1 MLTAANVSSEMA
13 VKYFVKNYYHHGK
26 SRWSGLGAEKL
37 GLSGAIDDE
46 EAFTNVISGRSPQG
60 REQLNA
66 RVLKPDERRA
76 ALDCTFSAPKSVSLM
91 ALVGGDTRLIDAHHQ
106 ALKETLELIEQRYAY
121 TRVTDKSGRHRV
133 KTGNLV
139 VAQFDH
145 IESRDLDPHLH
156 THCLLMNMTQTPD
169 GRWLSL
175 GNNEI
180 FANKKF
186 LGMAYQSSLAREVQ
200 KLGYEIEK
208 SKHGQFDIKGFKF
221 EDLEAFSQRRQQI
234 LASSG
239 ANSTWAEREKIWD
252 NTRQR
257 KQKLPESELVALWK
271 SEAAALGIR
280 FVKPGKPRKEQVPL
294 VVEQKS
300 LIDALDDAIAHCSER
315 NVAFR
320 QEDLEKFILESRLA
334 TDVTATAALIREH
347 QELIA
352 LPGLTDQFTT
362 MTSVR
367 RELATIELMQQG
379 VGKVVPIT
387 NREVVES
394 LLEKSLLNAGQR
406 QAVELA
412 ALTQDQFVAWQGVAG
427 AGKTFA
433 LKELKAIALAQG
445 YTVKA
450 FAPSSMAAKVLSEE
464 LGIQG
469 ETVASLLV
477 SEPAPRLELNQI
489 WIVDEAGLLSAK
501 DAHALLER
509 ATLEGARLL
518 LVGDT
523 KQLSAVEAGSPFK
536 SLQQAGIKT
545 AHLNQSNRQR
555 NPDLKIA
562 VDLIADG
569 RVEAGFKQLETIGS
583 IQEVSPD
590 TIREI
595 IAADYIGLGK
605 EQRARTLVLAG
616 TNVEKLALTQAI
628 RGKLK
633 IEGSL
638 GATANITQLQ
648 ALNLT
653 KVQLRYTHN
662 FELGNVVMPTRN
674 YKRRG
679 LEKALLYEVVGK
691 NIDRL
696 ILKADDGKQLE
707 VDANFDKAVYQR
719 EQIEIAVGD
728 RLQWK
733 KNDRQL
739 QRRNGQEFIVTAIEG
754 DSAQIQYL
762 DSNRTETINLKQ
774 AQNLDYA
781 LVSTIYSSQGKTTDL
796 ALIAAD
802 HTIGQESFYVAI
814 SRARHNVKLYTK
826 DKSELLELAQESKA
840 KDNALELLM
849 NSLKAERIQAKTA
862 SVSPRANQ
870 PVVKLEV
877 AIAEPVLKAQP
888 LVTEQVSL
896 PVSQSVSQPAPLVT
910 TSLETVAKP
919 TLKEKR
925 RDDRKSPAFE
935 KPVLKTAAPTEAF
948 WIPQK
953 QEEVPNFI
961 ETKHWQEFE
970 SSVIHPEIAALN
982 FESLQFNYAGGEHE
996 AWERLMVSEKLNR
1009 TNTGRLTDGFI
1020 RAYSHLDAGGWW
1032 CDAGVDARSFAD
1044 LTPGDKPL
1052 SKRWGCYKP
1061 NTPRPKKDEENQVIE
1076 GKFIKY
1082 EHPPKVELSIFL
1094 LDVPDDIAE
1103 RIYSKHKVNP
1113 TQQERKSG
1121 FWYCVWK
1128 YNLPCAIAEGA
1139 KKAAS
1144 LLSQGH
1150 ATIGLPGI
1158 SAGYRSPKDEF
1169 GKKIGK
1175 SYLHEELAVF
1185 ATQGRVFKFCFDYET
1200 KPETKLHIERDIS
1213 VTGRLLQKAGA
1224 RVKVI
1229 NLPGPDKGVDDF
1241 IFANGP
1247 QAYEKLSH
1255 LAPTF
1260 RDWQQQ
1266 NQHSK
1271 TAAFPPLRKPI
1282 PEQRSIQLEGTGNRE
1297 RVTGNDKLDLLPTHR
1312 EEEIEKTVACSPL
1325 PVPYLLQ
1332 NKPQVQTHD
1341 FNQRQQPNS
1350 DTVPNREDRAID
1362 PKNRAVTNQQ
1372 PAIDPENRVLR
1383 NEPSREP
1390 NRNERESLELL
1401 AAVSR
1406 DIECQEVLELGAI
1419 SARINPSS
1427 TDGRLRGQR
1436 ATNFSREINPED
1448 SAIIDGATS
1457 DVSFKQN
1464 GNGNAERPTT
1474 EQLLNAITENIQQSV
1489 VDDALVETLP
1499 QLTEQLYGYQQHLRG
1514 ARTIL
1519 DDFGAVIASIEQQIS
1534 SKRTVDA
1541 ISDFIEQSVVES
1553 TLTTLLPQLLEQLS
1567 QGSQQLAHRTAIA
1580 QQSELSSSQKTVWA
1594 IAENIEQS
1602 FVESTLS
1609 IALPLLIKQL
1619 SPLRQQQKRVRGRFD
1634 DLEAVITQIE
1644 QRLSSQRAIDAITQN
1659 VEYSAVS
1666 SALTVTLPLLIKQF
1680 SPLRQQ
1686 LKKGIA
1692 TFDKIFTAIEPLSQR
1707 LDFQQTIDIIAEDI
1721 EQLAVESALSETLPQ
1736 LIEQLSQHHQHISGR
1751 VTKFDDLETAISQFE
1766 QHLLTKKTVLSSV
1779 ENIEQSLV
1787 ESALAETLPRLIEQ
1801 LSKTCQQQ
1809 KALPPAFDK
1818 ISTRIEHEIQ
1828 YLSSQRAVNAIVED
1842 IEYSAVES
1850 ALTGTLPQ
1858 LIKQFS
1864 QTCQQLKGTIT
1875 KFENL
1880 ETAITQIQQRLDS
1893 QKIIDTIIGNI
1904 EYSVVESALTE
1915 TLPQLIKQFSQYHQ
1929 QLKGEKTRFDG
1940 LETAITQIE
1949 QRLDSQKPID
1959 AIIENIEYSAVESAL
1974 TETLPQLI
1982 EHFSQTCQQ
1991 LKGTI
1996 TKLENLETAITQI
2009 QQQLD
2014 SQRTILS
2021 IAQNIEQSLVE
2032 SIITETLPRLIK
2044 KLSQFSQQL
2053 KGGKNT
2059 FNQFQQLLDNELVG
2073 HLTQKTRASEHLALN
2088 AISDYVAQKTV
2099 ASSETGLALS
2109 KLKELLGVSESQT
2122 YTEFTTALQKMLDLT
2137 KKWGHHQNYEEGNV
2151 QFLSIEVETELLKE
2165 SVQLHIKQIIQGL
2178 DIKRLAEVVM
2188 EVGKY
2193 VKGEKVTG
2201 AKVSE
2206 LFTSVTTDA
2215 KVLTFEEK
2223 MNIVRQLI
2231 RDDKPS
2237 ILKRLKIN
2245 PQQSDDNGEH
2255 LQFRR

>member
-13 VKYFVKNYYHHGK
+13 VNYFIKNYYHQGK
-26 SRWSGLGAEKL
+26 SRWSGQGAEKL
-37 GLSGAIDDE
+37 GLSGAVE
-46 EAFTNVISGRSPQG
+46 NQQAFKNVISGLSPNG

-66 RVLKPDERRA
+66 RVLKPDQRRA

-91 ALVGGDTRLIDAHHQ
+91 ALVGGDERLIAAHHQ
-106 ALKETLELIEQRYAY
+106 ALTKVLTLMEQRYAI
-121 TRVTDKSGRHRV
+121 TRVTQGDSRHRV
-133 KTGNLV
+133 NTANLV
-139 VAQFDH
+139 VAEFDH
-145 IESRDLDPHLH
+145 IESRSLDPHLH
-156 THCLLMNMTQTPD
+156 THCLVMNTTQAD
-169 GRWLSL
+169 GKWMSL
-175 GNNEI
+175 VNNEI

-186 LGMAYQSSLAREVQ
+186 LGMAYQSYLATEVI
-200 KLGYEIEK
+200 KLGYEVEPRQ
-208 SKHGQFDIKGFKF
+208 HGQFEIKGFK
-221 EDLEAFSQRRQQI
+221 EQDLEAFSKRRQQI
-234 LASSG
+234 IAAGAST
-239 ANSTWAEREKIWD
+239 TWAEREKIWD
-252 NTRQR
+252 NTRQC
-257 KQKLPESELVALWK
+257 KQKVTESELKSLWNE
-271 SEAAALGIR
+271 EAAALGINFSLPVEPNS
-280 FVKPGKPRKEQVPL
+280 FVQD
-294 VVEQKS
+294 S
-300 LIDALDDAIAHCSER
+300 LSQQTLEDALDNAIAHCSER
-315 NVAFR
+315 NVAFK
-320 QEDLEKFILESRLA
+320 QEDLEKFILSESLF
-334 TDVTATAALIREH
+334 TDVTAIEPLIKQH
-347 QELIA
+347 QELIV
-352 LPGLTDQFTT
+352 LPYVQMQYTT
-362 MTSVR
+362 WAAVK
-367 RELATIELMQQG
+367 RELATIELMQSGQS
-379 VGKVVPIT
+379 KVNPICST
-387 NREVVES
+387 PVIES
-394 LLEKSLLNAGQR
+394 QLDKTSLNLGQR
-406 QAVELA
+406 QAVSLA
-412 ALTQDQFVAWQGVAG
+412 ATTTDQFIAWQGVAG

-433 LKELKAIALAQG
+433 LKELNAIALAQG

-477 SEPAPRLELNQI
+477 SEPAPLIESNQI

-509 ATLEGARLL
+509 ATTEGARLL

-523 KQLSAVEAGSPFK
+523 KQLSAVEAGNPFK

-545 AHLNQSNRQR
+545 AHLTQSNRQR

-590 TIREI
+590 TTREI
-595 IAADYIGLGK
+595 IAADYIGLTK

-679 LEKALLYEVVGK
+679 LEKGKLYEVVGK
-691 NIDRL
+691 NTDRL

-719 EQIEIAVGD
+719 EQIEIAVSD

-739 QRRNGQEFIVTAIEG
+739 QRRNGQEFVVTAIEG

-802 HTIGQESFYVAI
+802 YTIGQESFYVAI

-849 NSLKAERIQAKTA
+849 NSLKVERIQAKTA
-862 SVSPRANQ
+862 SVTLRANE

-888 LVTEQVSL
+888 SITEQVSL
-896 PVSQSVSQPAPLVT
+896 SVNQPVSQPAPLVT

-919 TLKEKR
+919 TLQEKR
-925 RDDRKSPAFE
+925 RDDRKPPVFS
-935 KPVLKTAAPTEAF
+935 KPVLKTAVPTEAF
-948 WIPQK
+948 WTPNQTEKI
-953 QEEVPNFI
+953 PNFI
-961 ETKHWQEFE
+961 EPKHWQEFE
-970 SSVIHPEIAALN
+970 SSAIHPEIAALN

-1009 TNTGRLTDGFI
+1009 TNTGRLSEGLI
-1020 RAYSHLDAGGWW
+1020 KAYSHLDAGGWW
-1032 CDAGVDARSFAD
+1032 CDAGVDPRCFRD
-1044 LTPGDKPL
+1044 LTPGDKPA

-1061 NTPRPKKDEENQVIE
+1061 NTPRPKKDESGQIIE

-1094 LDVPDDIAE
+1094 LNVSEDIAE

-1213 VTGRLLQKAGA
+1213 VTGRLLQEAGA

-1255 LAPTF
+1255 LAATF

-1271 TAAFPPLRKPI
+1271 AAAFASLRKPI
-1282 PEQRSIQLEGTGNRE
+1282 PEQSSIQLEGTGNRE
-1297 RVTGNDKLDLLPTHR
+1297 RATGNDKLDLLPTHR

-1362 PKNRAVTNQQ
+1362 PENRAVTNQQ
-1372 PAIDPENRVLR
+1372 PADERANQVIR
-1383 NEPSREP
+1383 NESNRET
-1390 NRNERESLELL
+1390 NRNECESREFL
-1401 AAVSR
+1401 AAINR
-1406 DIECQEVLELGAI
+1406 DAELEKVFEHGDDIAG
-1419 SARINPSS
+1419 INQSS
-1427 TDGRLRGQR
+1427 TDDGLRGQR
-1436 ATNFSREINPED
+1436 TEKLSRQVNGQNSTIFNREANYVHSSQPATRKLLNTISDYVEQ
-1448 SAIIDGATS
+1448 SAIES
-1457 DVSFKQN
+1457 
-1464 GNGNAERPTT
+1464 
-1474 EQLLNAITENIQQSV
+1474 
-1489 VDDALVETLP
+1489 ALTQTVLG
-1499 QLTEQLYGYQQHLRG
+1499 LTEQLSQSHQQLVITKNTFNDFDEALTAELQSH
-1514 ARTIL
+1514 AENKAIL
-1519 DDFGAVIASIEQQIS
+1519 S
-1534 SKRTVDA
+1534 
-1541 ISDFIEQSVVES
+1541 ISDYVEQSAIES
-1553 TLTTLLPQLLEQLS
+1553 ALTQAVLGLTEQLS
-1567 QGSQQLAHRTAIA
+1567 QYKEQLVAAKNTFNNFETALTA
-1580 QQSELSSSQKTVWA
+1580 EVQSHAEKKAILSISDY
-1594 IAENIEQS
+1594 IEQS
-1602 FVESTLS
+1602 SIESALAQTVLGLTEQLSRSHQQLVEDKTAFNDLEEVFTAELQSHAEKRAILS
-1609 IALPLLIKQL
+1609 I
-1619 SPLRQQQKRVRGRFD
+1619 SD
-1634 DLEAVITQIE
+1634 YIE
-1644 QRLSSQRAIDAITQN
+1644 QSAI
-1659 VEYSAVS
+1659 E
-1666 SALTVTLPLLIKQF
+1666 SALTQVVLGLTEQL
-1680 SPLRQQ
+1680 SRSHQQ
-1686 LKKGIA
+1686 LVEDKTAFNGLETALTQELKSHAEKGAILSV
-1692 TFDKIFTAIEPLSQR
+1692 FDYIEQSAIEFALT
-1707 LDFQQTIDIIAEDI
+1707 QTV
-1721 EQLAVESALSETLPQ
+1721 LGLT
-1736 LIEQLSQHHQHISGR
+1736 EQLSQSHQQL
-1751 VTKFDDLETAISQFE
+1751 VNAKNTFNDFETALTAELQSHAENKAILSISDY
-1766 QHLLTKKTVLSSV
+1766 V
-1779 ENIEQSLV
+1779 EQS
-1787 ESALAETLPRLIEQ
+1787 
-1801 LSKTCQQQ
+1801 
-1809 KALPPAFDK
+1809 
-1818 ISTRIEHEIQ
+1818 
-1828 YLSSQRAVNAIVED
+1828 AI
-1842 IEYSAVES
+1842 ES
-1850 ALTGTLPQ
+1850 ALTQAVLGLTEQ
-1858 LIKQFS
+1858 LS
-1864 QTCQQLKGTIT
+1864 QYKEQLVAAKST
-1875 KFENL
+1875 FNNF
-1880 ETAITQIQQRLDS
+1880 ETALTAELQS
-1893 QKIIDTIIGNI
+1893 H
-1904 EYSVVESALTE
+1904 VEKRA
-1915 TLPQLIKQFSQYHQ
+1915 
-1929 QLKGEKTRFDG
+1929 
-1940 LETAITQIE
+1940 
-1949 QRLDSQKPID
+1949 
-1959 AIIENIEYSAVESAL
+1959 
-1974 TETLPQLI
+1974 
-1982 EHFSQTCQQ
+1982 
-1991 LKGTI
+1991 
-1996 TKLENLETAITQI
+1996 
-2009 QQQLD
+2009 
-2014 SQRTILS
+2014 ILS
-2021 IAQNIEQSLVE
+2021 TSNSVEQSATE
-2032 SIITETLPRLIK
+2032 STLAKTLLAEL
-2044 KLSQFSQQL
+2044 KLHL
-2053 KGGKNT
+2053 K
-2059 FNQFQQLLDNELVG
+2059 Q
-2073 HLTQKTRASEHLALN
+2073 
-2088 AISDYVAQKTV
+2088 
-2099 ASSETGLALS
+2099 
-2109 KLKELLGVSESQT
+2109 
-2122 YTEFTTALQKMLDLT
+2122 M
-2137 KKWGHHQNYEEGNV
+2137 
-2151 QFLSIEVETELLKE
+2151 
-2165 SVQLHIKQIIQGL
+2165 IQGL
-2178 DIKRLAEVVM
+2178 DIERLAEVVM

-2193 VKGEKVTG
+2193 IKGEKVTG

-2215 KVLTFEEK
+2215 LALTFEEK

-2231 RDDKPS
+2231 RDDKPL

-2245 PQQSDDNGEH
+2245 PQQSDDNGE
-2255 LQFRR
+2255 QIRFRR